1 MSNDSA
7 GPAADAYADAAG
19 VPASPRR
26 DSEATRRAILDAATD
41 LFCERGYDG
50 AGTRDIAREAG
61 VDARLITR
69 YYGSKENL
77 FAQVVDKVFQ
87 KSLMMG
93 PGHNREAAID
103 LLTSSAPRRDGM
115 MLMLRSASNP
125 RAAEIMRDHLER
137 NYQHRVAEGLPG
149 ADAVGRAALL
159 IAVCTGV
166 QAMRNV
172 LHNSALPAGDVAR
185 LSPHLEAALDAI
197 TYGTAPPA
205 P

>member
-7 GPAADAYADAAG
+7 ELTAGGPGDVAR
-19 VPASPRR
+19 ASGGSRR
-26 DSEATRRAILDAATD
+26 DSEATRGAILDAAID
-41 LFCERGYDG
+41 LFCEHGYDG

-69 YYGSKENL
+69 YFGSKENL
-77 FAQVVDKVFQ
+77 FAHVVDEVFQ
-87 KSLMMG
+87 KSLMMV
-93 PGHNREAAID
+93 PGRNHDVAID
-103 LLTSSAPRRDGM
+103 LLTSSAPKRDGM

-125 RAAEIMRDHLER
+125 RSAEIMRDHLER
-137 NYQHRVAEGLPG
+137 NYQHRLAQGLPG

-172 LHNSALPAGDVAR
+172 LHNSALPAADVAR
-185 LSPHLEAALDAI
+185 LAPHLEAALDTIA
-197 TYGTAPPA
+197 YGTALPA
-205 P
+205 S